1 MTDLLL
7 TLWVEPTEG
16 ASLGVISSA
25 QAYNLS
31 ITDYF

>member
-7 TLWVEPTEG
+7 TLWVEPTDV
-16 ASLGVISSA
+16 ASLGVLYSV

-31 ITDYF
+31 ITDYL